1 MLALWGSLAFSTNP
15 NRDRSLPATARWR
28 MKKFILDFLLRIQPS
43 DKITIT
49 FPRIITKRRTYR
61 NISCSVL
68 KSKYQFSHLNKLTL
82 DNKTRAL
89 FAFYFIWCRDAHSL
103 TINYHS
109 SDHLIRISV
118 NAWFLRRR
126 WFSRTNQPW
135 VKWCLSYSC
144 TEKETSSYK
153 LTYL

>member
-28 MKKFILDFLLRIQPS
+28 MKKFILDFLRRIQPS

-68 KSKYQFSHLNKLTL
+68 KSKYHFSHLNKLSFVQQ
-82 DNKTRAL
+82 NS
-89 FAFYFIWCRDAHSL
+89 FCFIFYLMPRDAHSL
-103 TINYHS
+103 TINYQS

-118 NAWFLRRR
+118 NVCLM
-126 WFSRTNQPW
+126 RTGDSQQPISHELNDVYLTA
-135 VKWCLSYSC
+135 VK
-144 TEKETSSYK
+144 K
-153 LTYL
+153 